1 MPRNLLP
8 EFFLQAQGNAKKRA
22 AERRDETNASTESAL
37 MPIDTPTRIPPTETE
52 TDQSP
57 IELVAVPG
65 PRTNALVPTSL
76 VTELGVFP
84 PVNPTDSAPGGPRFS
99 QTNTQTINN
108 TCNNYT
114 YNTTNNTSTSN
125 TNTNTDVSGDVGGIG
140 DGGGRGNGGWWSS
153 RGPCGLSLTWLLIII
168 VLVVLAAVYGIATFW
183 NNTVTALSKPLSA
196 VVWIM
201 TLGKLGVG
209 SASGASSGTAIIT
222 PSSITVTATTIIP
235 TPIFEEPSGIV
246 SAIDDCNFW
255 VSRLDKWT
263 QTETHLKKH
272 ELFLSENNV
281 VGFAPVGE
289 IRDAFVIV
297 VEDIKS
303 FEKRLVDVIAP
314 LNRDMDTFIQELRA
328 HPGTKRWYEQ
338 NNGPL
343 LSRIPSFIPW
353 FQLHK
358 SPLRTLQTYHE
369 RGMALSKSARAI
381 KSILSAD
388 LVEGTEKRLE
398 QMRKGSCNLRN
409 AIEKAGSGLNKL
421 DDETFAIAVSQ
432 VVARGNM
439 LCDTFARSRRR
450 VDQLKRLI
458 KALEAY

>member
-22 AERRDETNASTESAL
+22 AERRDKTNASTESAL

-201 TLGKLGVG
+201 TL
-209 SASGASSGTAIIT
+209 AS
-222 PSSITVTATTIIP
+222 VTATTIIP

-314 LNRDMDTFIQELRA
+314 LNRDMDT
-328 HPGTKRWYEQ
+328 
-338 NNGPL
+338 
-343 LSRIPSFIPW
+343 
-353 FQLHK
+353 
-358 SPLRTLQTYHE
+358 
-369 RGMALSKSARAI
+369 LSKSSELILLQSDGTNRTMAR
-381 KSILSAD
+381 
-388 LVEGTEKRLE
+388 
-398 QMRKGSCNLRN
+398 C
-409 AIEKAGSGLNKL
+409 
-421 DDETFAIAVSQ
+421 
-432 VVARGNM
+432 
-439 LCDTFARSRRR
+439 
-450 VDQLKRLI
+450 
-458 KALEAY
+458 